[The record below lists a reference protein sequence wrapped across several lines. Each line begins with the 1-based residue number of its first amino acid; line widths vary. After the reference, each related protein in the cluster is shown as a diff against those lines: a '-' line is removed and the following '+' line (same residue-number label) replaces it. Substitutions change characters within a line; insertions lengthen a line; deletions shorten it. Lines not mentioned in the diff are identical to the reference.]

1 MLGQNPTSCVVVGID
16 GSQSAVDAALWAIDG
31 AVEHDVPLR
40 LVYVVEP
47 TGRAQIDP
55 HDEARRMA
63 AAQLAVR
70 DAQTAVA
77 STERPVKTE
86 VEILQGR
93 PVQALLEASRSAGML
108 CVGAR
113 GLRHATHGRI
123 GSTAAALSSTA
134 QCPVA
139 IVRTPKPGRGQSRS
153 VVIEIDDTAAGSE
166 VLQRGL
172 DEARRRGAPVRVLT
186 SARNQAVVHGQWER
200 RLAEWQRRYP
210 EVDITQVRSSGDS
223 LDYISAHADSIQL
236 VVSGRG
242 RPGGVNALV
251 GARGNAAL
259 RDTDCSIL
267 ICAPHNAL

>member
-1 MLGQNPTSCVVVGID
+1 MLGQNPTSSVVVGID
-16 GSQSAVDAALWAIDG
+16 GSQSAVDAALWAIG
-31 AVEHDVPLR
+31 EAVERDVPLR

-47 TGRAQIDP
+47 TGQAQIDP

-70 DAQTAVA
+70 DAQTSVA

-93 PVQALLEASRSAGML
+93 PVQALLEASRSARML

-123 GSTAAALSSTA
+123 GSTAAALSATA

-139 IVRTPKPGRGQSRS
+139 IVRSPKPGRDQSRS
-153 VVIEIDDTAAGSE
+153 VVIEIDDTAADSE

-172 DEARRRGAPVRVLT
+172 DEAKRRGAPVRVLV
-186 SARNQAVVHGQWER
+186 SAGNQAVVHGQWER

-210 EVDITQVRSSGDS
+210 EVDITQVRSNGDS
-223 LDYISAHADSIQL
+223 LDYIAAHADSIQL

-242 RPGGVNALV
+242 RLGGVNALV

-267 ICAPHNAL
+267 ICAPHTAL